1 MADIKGKD
9 NSATIKVT
17 GPDEAFEADVIQVAG
32 VNRLA
37 TDSNISS
44 INVPLGKD
52 PLPDMYFTIQTA
64 GAIGDTIRIQIAGT
78 NIDPTSPDRDLPAL
92 DYTYTLTAADVG
104 DELVLASNFADGFN
118 DDPQADASFL
128 EAEFV
133 NDLRAVVHV
142 SSTLFSLNGEAVER
156 PNIGDVSVTTT
167 GTTVISLFSS
177 DYQKLVSRPKEVS
190 LARDPNNPHRLG
202 VQNVSGTVRIRGGD
216 VDQILKEYL
225 SEVGNPSNIDM
236 AVNGNGVPVE
246 FRISSNPTGGADK
259 FVEALKFIVTDGNIK
274 VNDGNFLG
282 LNSALTNGILV
293 QFFKDG
299 VLTYSEPLIR
309 NTNDILGQWSS
320 TTADNQIIG
329 QSGGDYLES
338 NYNLIS
344 ENIQFTLEAGKND
357 YISVLIQDA
366 LQSID
371 TMKMLAKGFLED

>member
-9 NSATIKVT
+9 NSPTHKLT
-17 GPDEAFEADVIQVAG
+17 GPDEAYEVDIFNVG
-32 VNRLA
+32 GKNRMA
-37 TDSNISS
+37 VDANISS

-52 PLPDMYFTIQTA
+52 PLPDMYFNVLEA
-64 GAIGDTIRIQIAGT
+64 GAIGDTIRIQIAAT
-78 NIDPTSPDRDLPAL
+78 SIDPTTPDRDLPAL

-104 DELVLASNFADGFN
+104 DELALASNFADGFN
-118 DDPQADASFL
+118 DDPQADASYL

-133 NDLRAVVHV
+133 NDLRSVVHI

-156 PNIGDVSVTTT
+156 PNAFDVTVTTT
-167 GTTVISLFSS
+167 GTTVILQDSTN
-177 DYQKLVSRPKEVS
+177 DRLVSRPKEVS

-236 AVNGNGVPVE
+236 AVNGGGVPVE
-246 FRISSNPTGGADK
+246 FRISSNQTGGADK

-274 VNDGNFLG
+274 VNNGNFLG

-293 QFFKDG
+293 EFYKDG
-299 VLTYSEPLIR
+299 ILTYAEPLIK

-344 ENIQFTLEAGKND
+344 ENIQFTLEAGKDD
-357 YISVLIQDA
+357 YIRVLIQDA